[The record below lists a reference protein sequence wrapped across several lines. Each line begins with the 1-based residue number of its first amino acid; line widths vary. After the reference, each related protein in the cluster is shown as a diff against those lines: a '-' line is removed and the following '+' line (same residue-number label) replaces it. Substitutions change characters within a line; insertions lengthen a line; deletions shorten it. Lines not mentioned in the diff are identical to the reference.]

1 MASQSSSA
9 LIVSINSFSL
19 SWIDSEFVTLH
30 VGMGTFQ
37 PLRTE
42 NVEDHDIHEECYEI
56 TEETA
61 ERLNNAKKS
70 GKKIIAVGT
79 TSVRTLESSADENG
93 LIIPGK
99 RKTSLYIY
107 PGYKFKFVDH
117 MFTNFHT
124 PDSTLLLLVSAFAG
138 KDEIKIIYKEAVQE
152 KYRFFSYGDAMLL
165 L

>member
-1 MASQSSSA
+1 M
-9 LIVSINSFSL
+9 NNG
-19 SWIDSEFVTLH
+19 IDNAFVTLH

-37 PLRTE
+37 PIRAE
-42 NVEDHDIHEECYEI
+42 NVEDHQIHEETYEI

-61 ERLNNAKKS
+61 EKLNNAKKE

-93 LIIPGK
+93 IIIPGK

-107 PGYKFKFVDH
+107 PGYKFRFVDH
-117 MFTNFHT
+117 IFTNFHT

-138 KDEIKIIYKEAVQE
+138 AENIKEIYTEAIE
-152 KYRFFSYGDAMLL
+152 KRYRFFSYGDAMLL